1 MKEATEDPSRNTCV
15 APHVG
20 ECGPGLDTPTE
31 VCWQL
36 GHVDPSVAEQ
46 RVPHTGPIP
55 FEALLVAVPGGAR
68 VEGPFVLPDTH
79 PCGRT
84 RPPNRPSPAIACV
97 MLAPCHLWLE
107 MTQVPF
113 NL

>member
-1 MKEATEDPSRNTCV
+1 MRGATRGRV
-15 APHVG
+15 LAW
-20 ECGPGLDTPTE
+20 PGALDTPTE

-46 RVPHTGPIP
+46 RVPRTGPIP

-84 RPPNRPSPAIACV
+84 RQQRCITFYAKKQGV
-97 MLAPCHLWLE
+97 GHL
-107 MTQVPF
+107 
-113 NL
+113 